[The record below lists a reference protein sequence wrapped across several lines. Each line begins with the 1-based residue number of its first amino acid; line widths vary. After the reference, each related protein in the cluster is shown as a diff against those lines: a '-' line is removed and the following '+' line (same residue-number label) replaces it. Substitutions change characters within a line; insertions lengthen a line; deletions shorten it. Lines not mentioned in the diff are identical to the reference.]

1 MYELPSFDQLVALNE
16 SNPQA
21 FESLREKLVDGFIEA
36 APSNRQSRLQGL
48 QFHIDSRRELA
59 KNPLDSCICISRM
72 MHETFWDMHDSLE
85 DFTEEIYGPEA
96 NEAQWKTASLL
107 ESKKTADVLSL
118 IKSN

>member
-1 MYELPSFDQLVALNE
+1 
-16 SNPQA
+16 
-21 FESLREKLVDGFIEA
+21 
-36 APSNRQSRLQGL
+36 
-48 QFHIDSRRELA
+48 
-59 KNPLDSCICISRM
+59 M

-107 ESKKTADVLSL
+107 EGKKTADVLSL

>member
-36 APSNRQSRLQGL
+36 APSNRQNRLQGL
-48 QFHIDSRRELA
+48 QFHIDSRRDLA
-59 KNPLDSCICISRM
+59 KNPLDSCISISRM

-85 DFTEEIYGPEA
+85 DFTEAAYGPEA
-96 NEAQWKTASLL
+96 NEAQWSASNLL
-107 ESKKTADVLSL
+107 EDKKTAAVLPL
-118 IKSN
+118 KKSQ